1 MASSATANVMKLRML
16 RLCVC
21 MCEFR
26 VCVLVI
32 RLLGLQAHD
41 LRPLL
46 RCDYPNVVVM
56 FSHTAVALHTI
67 PHTLYNVF
75 NKLAMHV
82 NYTRAHEH
90 DSTQNSHTEPL
101 ALGGGAGWRLARQCQ
116 CVIERSVRTTL
127 KIKVK

>member
-26 VCVLVI
+26 ECVLVI
-32 RLLGLQAHD
+32 QLLGLQAHD
-41 LRPLL
+41 LRPLF
-46 RCDYPNVVVM
+46 RWDYPNVVVM

-75 NKLAMHV
+75 NKLCTRTRTRFYTELAHGTACTRWWRWMAAGSAM
-82 NYTRAHEH
+82 A
-90 DSTQNSHTEPL
+90 
-101 ALGGGAGWRLARQCQ
+101 
-116 CVIERSVRTTL
+116 SV
-127 KIKVK
+127 